1 MEEKNAELLESV
13 HRLLREA
20 LSEESARPVL
30 PSLPPSTVRDQLDL
44 TLTPEGK
51 SLDQV
56 IDELITLAAGT
67 PRTNSRHFFNQ
78 LFGGRENAAV
88 AGEVL
93 SAILNNSM
101 YTYKAAG
108 PQILLERALLR
119 HMAEIVGM
127 PRAEGSF
134 QAGGSLSNLLGL
146 LLARNRAFPGWR
158 EEGPGGQ
165 RPVMYTSTESHY
177 SVVKAAGIL
186 GIGRENVRRIAVDER
201 GRMSAEEL
209 ERQIEADLHAS
220 RTPFLVNATAG
231 TTVRGAFDPLDE
243 LARITGPRG
252 LWLHVDGAFG
262 ASVALSARRRPLL
275 RGIELA
281 DSLSWDPHKMM
292 GVPLPCSVF
301 LCREPGLLRASLSET
316 AEYLFQADDDAVNPG
331 NQNLH
336 CGRRND
342 ALKLWAAWRYFG
354 DAGWEKRVE
363 RQFELAR
370 HAAARIEATDGLR
383 LIEKPTCI
391 TVCFVVE
398 GKSSERICQ
407 ELAERGLAKIGY
419 GQVEGVS
426 VIRLVTVNPEL
437 ARGDLDR
444 LLDQIRE
451 VAARLPQTP
460 A

>member
-1 MEEKNAELLESV
+1 VEEKNAELLESV
-13 HRLLREA
+13 QRLLREA

-30 PSLPPSTVRDQLDL
+30 PSLPHSTVRDQLDL

-119 HMAEIVGM
+119 HMAGLVGM

-165 RPVMYTSTESHY
+165 RPVMYTSSESHY

-209 ERQIEADLHAS
+209 ERQIEADLHEDPVSGERDRRHYGARRLRPPG
-220 RTPFLVNATAG
+220 RTRADHRP
-231 TTVRGAFDPLDE
+231 
-243 LARITGPRG
+243 ARTM
-252 LWLHVDGAFG
+252 A
-262 ASVALSARRRPLL
+262 ARRRSLRRLGRPLSAAASPSE
-275 RGIELA
+275 GN
-281 DSLSWDPHKMM
+281 
-292 GVPLPCSVF
+292 
-301 LCREPGLLRASLSET
+301 RAS
-316 AEYLFQADDDAVNPG
+316 
-331 NQNLH
+331 
-336 CGRRND
+336 
-342 ALKLWAAWRYFG
+342 
-354 DAGWEKRVE
+354 
-363 RQFELAR
+363 
-370 HAAARIEATDGLR
+370 
-383 LIEKPTCI
+383 
-391 TVCFVVE
+391 
-398 GKSSERICQ
+398 
-407 ELAERGLAKIGY
+407 
-419 GQVEGVS
+419 
-426 VIRLVTVNPEL
+426 
-437 ARGDLDR
+437 
-444 LLDQIRE
+444 
-451 VAARLPQTP
+451 
-460 A
+460 